1 MDYVITQCC
10 NYPLK
15 VYERFI
21 GTLYDSGFT
30 GKTVI
35 FIFPTDEPRIQP
47 LKEKYKNV
55 EFIPFA
61 YPFPSTDYL
70 CLVKYSSLYNY
81 LKDET
86 DVRRV
91 LSVDS
96 RDVVFQKNFSEF
108 EIGEELC
115 LFREDVIIKDCPI
128 NSAWAQH
135 FNSLHVYGHEYA
147 ICSGTIMGNYESFMQ
162 LIKTMLIEISLYLL
176 NTGTLHPCFDQSIL
190 NYCYYTNKIDN
201 VRVLT
206 NEDNLVNTLCYGYK
220 AVNEDGK
227 IVNSNN
233 EVSWICH
240 QYDRFDKSLINKMN
254 EKSVYDFS

>member
-1 MDYVITQCC
+1 MDYVLTQCC

-35 FIFPTDEPRIQP
+35 FIFPTDEHRIQP

-55 EFIPFA
+55 EFVPFM

-70 CLVKYSSLYNY
+70 SLVRYGLFYNY
-81 LKDET
+81 LKDKK
-86 DVRRV
+86 DVKRV
-91 LSVDS
+91 LLTDS

-108 EIGEELC
+108 DIGEELC

-135 FNSLHVYGHEYA
+135 YNSLHVYGHEHA
-147 ICSGTIMGNYESFMQ
+147 ICGGTIMGNYDPFMNF
-162 LIKTMLIEISLYLL
+162 IKIMLIEISLYLL
-176 NTGTLHPCFDQSIL
+176 NTGTLHQGFDQSIL
-190 NYCYYTNKIDN
+190 NYCYYTGKLQN
-201 VRVLT
+201 VKVYSNL
-206 NEDNLVNTLCYGYK
+206 DNLVNTLGYAFK
-220 AVNEDGK
+220 CVNDDGK
-227 IVNSNN
+227 VVNANN

-240 QYDRFDKSLINKMN
+240 QYDRFDKSLI
-254 EKSVYDFS
+254 EKLNQKSKYDFS